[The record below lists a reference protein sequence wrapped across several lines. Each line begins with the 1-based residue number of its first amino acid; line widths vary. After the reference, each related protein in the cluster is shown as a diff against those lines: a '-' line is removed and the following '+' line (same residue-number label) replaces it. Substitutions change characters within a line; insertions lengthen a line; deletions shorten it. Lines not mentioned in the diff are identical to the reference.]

1 MQQAEPSD
9 KETPEASG
17 PSEGRDPVWDS
28 RPRLRHDVLFA
39 DTGSGV
45 LLRHADASFV
55 VKGRGAYRFFSALA
69 PYFMGRVTVAEL
81 ADAIPRQQRPMLLS
95 LVGTLLDRGFAR
107 DSRPA
112 PEGMLD
118 PEVKA
123 GFQRQIDYVE
133 HYVDGAA
140 ERFARFRGLR
150 VLVAGD
156 GPIAG
161 RTALGLLRNG
171 AGSID
176 MAGGDGIT
184 NTLLDEADRSKAQG
198 RPVELRTVDLSPAT
212 MTGADLSGYDLVL
225 MASDERSLPQ
235 VWRLC
240 ADADAPPLL
249 PAVVLGEHVVVG
261 PLNTHGTDS
270 CWNCFLLRYTEAAD
284 AKVAARI
291 WRRFQVDG
299 EHPAS
304 TRIHE
309 PQTAMV
315 GNSLAFEAF
324 RWATGVLEGETL
336 EAALVQDLRTL
347 DSASER
353 VLPHP
358 SCPDRHGA
366 DASVD
371 LPWTGLDVEPEDDDS
386 VSEAYLAAEAMVG
399 ARLGIIQDHLDLDL
413 TQSPLKVS
421 RVGFAG
427 HDGNGSKIARADVH
441 TTLRARL
448 RTMRAAA
455 LGYVRSNATVHTGSD
470 SVAGEPVRLDADRI
484 GTAIG
489 ASGPLPDAPFTRG
502 LCLVDHAV
510 REVPVAA
517 VHPFSA
523 FNADGA
529 FERTVGGEGVGSTA
543 GYASTAALFSAG
555 AFDALRE
562 AASGRPVTRIDPSR
576 PPVGS
581 ELEFLTGVAAT
592 MGMEV
597 RLLRPAGPVPTVIAR
612 HEEGTDWAL
621 GFGASTKEAA
631 TAALRD
637 LIALEQLV
645 EHGVP
650 PHEVADTWLEAFDP
664 RSLVLDTDSP
674 AEPPDD
680 ARTTADQVCKALA
693 EDGRNAVVVRTGTPD
708 LERCGI
714 HTAKV
719 LFTVPSKTTSADGN
733 A

>member
-1 MQQAEPSD
+1 MQQAEPRD
-9 KETPEASG
+9 QEKPDVSG
-17 PSEGRDPVWDS
+17 PDGGRNPVWGS

-55 VKGRGAYRFFSALA
+55 VKGRGAYRFFSVLA
-69 PYFMGRVTVAEL
+69 PYFTGKVTVEEL
-81 ADAIPRQQRPMLLS
+81 AEAIPEQQRPMLLS
-95 LVGTLLDRGFAR
+95 LVGTLLERGFAR
-107 DSRPA
+107 DSRLSPEGALA
-112 PEGMLD
+112 PEIQ
-118 PEVKA
+118 A

-133 HYVDGAA
+133 HYVDGAV
-140 ERFARFRGLR
+140 ERFARFRDLR

-156 GPIAG
+156 GPLAG
-161 RTALGLLRNG
+161 WAALGLLRNG
-171 AGSID
+171 AASVH
-176 MAGGDGIT
+176 MADGGGIT
-184 NTLLDEADRSKAQG
+184 DELLDEADRLKG
-198 RPVELRTVDLSPAT
+198 DGCPVELRDADLSLAT
-212 MTGADLSGYDLVL
+212 MTGADLSEYDLVL
-225 MASDERSLPQ
+225 VTADERSLAH

-249 PAVVLGEHVVVG
+249 PAVLLGEHAVVG
-261 PLNTHGTDS
+261 PLNARGTDS

-284 AKVAARI
+284 AEVSARI

-299 EHPAS
+299 GQPAS

-309 PQTAMV
+309 PQTAMI
-315 GNSLAFEAF
+315 GNALAFEAF
-324 RWATGVLEGETL
+324 RWATGVLAGETL

-358 SCPDRHGA
+358 SCPAPHEVDPPA
-366 DASVD
+366 DA
-371 LPWTGLDVEPEDDDS
+371 PPIGLDAEPEDDDS
-386 VSEAYLAAEAMVG
+386 VSEAYQAAEALVG
-399 ARLGIIQDHLDLDL
+399 ARLGVIQEYLDLDL

-421 RVGFAG
+421 RVGFVG
-427 HDGNGSKIARADVH
+427 QEGNGSRVARADVH

-455 LGYVRSNATVHTGSD
+455 LRYVRTNATVTGD
-470 SVAGEPVRLDADRI
+470 PGRPDVGRI
-484 GTAIG
+484 STATG
-489 ASGPLPDAPFTRG
+489 VPGSKAEGPLARG
-502 LCLVDHAV
+502 HCLIDGVV

-523 FNADGA
+523 FNSEGL
-529 FERTVGGEGVGSTA
+529 FERSVAGEGAGSTA
-543 GYASTAALFSAG
+543 AYAINAALFSAG

-562 AASGRPVTRIDPSR
+562 AASGRPVTRIDPSD

-592 MGMEV
+592 MGTEV
-597 RLLRPAGPVPTVIAR
+597 ELLRLTGSVPTVVAR
-612 HEEGTDWAL
+612 RVGGADWTL
-621 GFGASTKEAA
+621 GFGVSTTEAV

-637 LIALEQLV
+637 LVALEQLT
-645 EHGVP
+645 ENGVP
-650 PHEVADTWLEAFDP
+650 AEEATDTWLEAFDP
-664 RSLVLDTDSP
+664 RSLVLDTDSDTST
-674 AEPPDD
+674 ERPDD
-680 ARTTADQVCKALA
+680 VRTTADQVREDLA
-693 EDGRNAVVVRTGTPD
+693 GDGRKAVAVQTGTSD
-708 LERCGI
+708 LERCGV

-719 LFTVPSKTTSADGN
+719 LFTEPDGN